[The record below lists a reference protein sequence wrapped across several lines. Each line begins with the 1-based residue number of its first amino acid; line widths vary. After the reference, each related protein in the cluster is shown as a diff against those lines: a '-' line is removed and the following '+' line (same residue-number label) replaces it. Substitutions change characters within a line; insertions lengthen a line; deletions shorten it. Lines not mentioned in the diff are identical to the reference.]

1 MDPQLAERFRN
12 STRNYVQRVFENL
25 QVYRVRFV
33 VTGQALRKVPRLVG
47 HERRHQR
54 DFAEPDAAQ
63 PLSGGATLLNRDIA
77 AGGPGLSAFCA
88 HSGFSFCS
96 NPEANTADHHTDT
109 WRRAFLNN
117 PTSFRRRFLNDV
129 VVGKCRRCEESCEG
143 GTGQNCAHEKSPFKV
158 HG

>member
-1 MDPQLAERFRN
+1 
-12 STRNYVQRVFENL
+12 
-25 QVYRVRFV
+25 
-33 VTGQALRKVPRLVG
+33 VPRLG
-47 HERRHQR
+47 TSDGISGTSLNQMPRK
-54 DFAEPDAAQ
+54 

-88 HSGFSFCS
+88 HSSFSFCS

-109 WRRAFLNN
+109 GRRAFLNN

-129 VVGKCRRCEESCEG
+129 VVGKCGRYEESCEG